1 MKWWQSVAVVMLVW
15 GNAVFA
21 TTGGNAEA
29 ENASK
34 LTQIQTIKEG
44 LAHFNLNWPGL
55 KVKVKAL
62 KDALRTPQ
70 SRQNLINELQ
80 ALDGYMHGDYVLPV
94 NSLKDIA
101 CGRPVCDGG
110 DGGKCHMCNVDDQ
123 RQEKAL

>member
-1 MKWWQSVAVVMLVW
+1 MKYWQSVMLAMLVW
-15 GNAVFA
+15 GNAAFA

-29 ENASK
+29 DKASK
-34 LTQIQTIKEG
+34 QTQMQVIQQG
-44 LAHFNLNWPGL
+44 LAHFYLNWPGL
-55 KVKVKAL
+55 NVKVKAL
-62 KDALRTPQ
+62 KDALSSPQ
-70 SRQNLINELQ
+70 TRQSLIDQLQ

-123 RQEKAL
+123 RQEQAL